1 MLYFIF
7 VFCLFG
13 IVIGQN
19 EFGDGFTQLCNE
31 RLIAGHAARDCQGC
45 DMLRSTAIAIIRSA
59 VYSSNNFMS
68 RGYVTSWY
76 MVGGKEGDSMA
87 KPSREMLNYL

>member
-1 MLYFIF
+1 
-7 VFCLFG
+7 
-13 IVIGQN
+13 
-19 EFGDGFTQLCNE
+19 
-31 RLIAGHAARDCQGC
+31 
-45 DMLRSTAIAIIRSA
+45 MLRSTAIAIIRSA

-76 MVGGKEGDSMA
+76 MVEGKEGDPMA

>member
-1 MLYFIF
+1 M
-7 VFCLFG
+7 
-13 IVIGQN
+13 
-19 EFGDGFTQLCNE
+19 
-31 RLIAGHAARDCQGC
+31 AGHTARDCQGS

-59 VYSSNNFMS
+59 AYSSNNFMS

-76 MVGGKEGDSMA
+76 MAGEKEGDLMA